1 MQRVLLSLAALAV
14 VSMAAAQPF
23 VWPNAWTA
31 AEPGEA
37 AYGGTFRDSA
47 ISDPRTFN
55 PIISA
60 EQNQVVDLADA
71 TTLIQQGPDS
81 DAFIPYMAESFAI
94 SEDGL
99 VVTINVR
106 EGMKWSDGEDIT
118 AQDFYLTYLAET
130 SPTWPRQTPTSV
142 PTASTAGSSA
152 TPRSRRSS
160 STT

>member
-1 MQRVLLSLAALAV
+1 MKRVLLSLAALAA

-55 PIISA
+55 PIVSA

-81 DAFIPYMAESFAI
+81 DAFIPYMAES
-94 SEDGL
+94 
-99 VVTINVR
+99 
-106 EGMKWSDGEDIT
+106 
-118 AQDFYLTYLAET
+118 
-130 SPTWPRQTPTSV
+130 
-142 PTASTAGSSA
+142 
-152 TPRSRRSS
+152 
-160 STT
+160 